1 VTFSLKTRRGI
12 IMKTIKFLSA
22 ILLSITVVACSSGYG
37 DGSMDGSYGG
47 SSTPAIYSISGMV
60 SHSGKALQGTT
71 VTLTGSPRRTSTTTN
86 MSGNY
91 SFTGLANGN
100 YVVTP
105 SWPGYTFTPTSTAVT
120 INGANV
126 TGQNFTS

>member
-1 VTFSLKTRRGI
+1 
-12 IMKTIKFLSA
+12 MKTIKFLLA
-22 ILLSITVVACSSGYG
+22 ILLSIAVVAYGGGYG
-37 DGSMDGSYGG
+37 GSMDG

-71 VTLTGSPRRTSTTTN
+71 ITLTGPPRRTSTTTN

-91 SFTGLANGN
+91 NFTGLANGDF
-100 YVVTP
+100 VVTP
-105 SWPGYTFTPTSTAVT
+105 SWPGYTFIPTSRAVT

-126 TGQNFTS
+126 TGQDFTS